1 MNPEENQTQPL
12 VNQQP
17 EAPVDEQAQETQQAQ
32 PETPAKDEQIQNLEQ
47 RLGYTT
53 EQLGQQPNYQEPQQS
68 QQQPQQEQQ
77 YQYLD
82 AQMENALNEYM
93 QTKFG
98 VSPDEFN
105 QRFSELQ
112 QFRQQQLIQQQQNEL
127 QKEWGNQFDER
138 LNLVKEYFNNN
149 LTPEQ
154 QSALDNADGAK
165 LIWAKIQQEQSANQP
180 NVPNYQQQASNQ
192 TPMQRVNNAAT
203 PNYMF
208 TRSQIDSMSTQE
220 YQKNIKDIEYAFV
233 NGLVSD

>member
-17 EAPVDEQAQETQQAQ
+17 EAPVEEQAQETQQAQ
-32 PETPAKDEQIQNLEQ
+32 PEAPSKDEQTQSLEQ

-53 EQLGQQPNYQEPQQS
+53 EQLGQQPQPQEPQQ
-68 QQQPQQEQQ
+68 QQTQQEQQQ

-82 AQMENALNEYM
+82 SQMENALNEYM
-93 QTKFG
+93 QSKFG

-112 QFRQQQLIQQQQNEL
+112 QFRQQQLIQQQQGEL

-165 LIWAKIQQEQSANQP
+165 LIWARIQQEQSSNQP
-180 NVPNYQQQASNQ
+180 NVPNYQQQSSHQ
-192 TPMQRVNNAAT
+192 TPMQRVNNAST

-208 TRSQIDSMSTQE
+208 TRNQIDNMSTQE

>member
-17 EAPVDEQAQETQQAQ
+17 EAPVDEQAQETQHEA
-32 PETPAKDEQIQNLEQ
+32 PTKDEQIQNLEQ

-53 EQLGQQPNYQEPQQS
+53 EQLGQQPQPQEPQQS
-68 QQQPQQEQQ
+68 QQQPQQEQQQ

-112 QFRQQQLIQQQQNEL
+112 QFRQQQLIQQQQSEL

-165 LIWAKIQQEQSANQP
+165 LIWARIQQEQSANQP
-180 NVPNYQQQASNQ
+180 NVPNYQQQSSNQ
-192 TPMQRVNNAAT
+192 TPMQRVNNAST

>member
-1 MNPEENQTQPL
+1 MNLEENQTQPL

-17 EAPVDEQAQETQQAQ
+17 EAPADEQAQETQQAQ
-32 PETPAKDEQIQNLEQ
+32 PEAPSKDEQIQNLEQ

-53 EQLGQQPNYQEPQQS
+53 EQLGQQPQPQEPQQ
-68 QQQPQQEQQ
+68 QQTQQQEQQ

-82 AQMENALNEYM
+82 SQMENALNEYM
-93 QTKFG
+93 QSKFG

-112 QFRQQQLIQQQQNEL
+112 QFRQQQLIQQQQSEL

-180 NVPNYQQQASNQ
+180 NVPNYQQQSSNQ
-192 TPMQRVNNAAT
+192 TPMQRVNNAST

>member
-1 MNPEENQTQPL
+1 MNPEDNQTQPL

-17 EAPVDEQAQETQQAQ
+17 EAPPEEQAQETQPQED
-32 PETPAKDEQIQNLEQ
+32 PTKDEQTQSLEQ

-53 EQLGQQPNYQEPQQS
+53 EQLGQQPQPQEPQQG

-112 QFRQQQLIQQQQNEL
+112 QFRQQQLIQQQQNDL

-192 TPMQRVNNAAT
+192 TPMQRVNNAST